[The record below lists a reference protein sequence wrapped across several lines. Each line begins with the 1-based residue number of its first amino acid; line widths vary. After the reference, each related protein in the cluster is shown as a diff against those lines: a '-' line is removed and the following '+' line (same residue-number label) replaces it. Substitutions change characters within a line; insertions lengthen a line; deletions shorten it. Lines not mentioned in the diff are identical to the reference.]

1 MTRAIDEQPNT
12 THNGAGPALHDKYG
26 WKHGI
31 VVKGL
36 RKIDFTDTRETDFSF
51 LLRFQQELAC
61 ELDAVRPV
69 HPVKRA
75 GGQTTITD
83 FGLCQV

>member
-1 MTRAIDEQPNT
+1 M
-12 THNGAGPALHDKYG
+12 
-26 WKHGI
+26 
-31 VVKGL
+31 GL

-83 FGLCQV
+83 FTLCQV